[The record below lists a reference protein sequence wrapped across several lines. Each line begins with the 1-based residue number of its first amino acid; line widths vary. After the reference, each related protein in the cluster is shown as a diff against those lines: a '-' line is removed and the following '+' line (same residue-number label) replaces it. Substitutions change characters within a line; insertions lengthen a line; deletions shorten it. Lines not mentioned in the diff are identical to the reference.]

1 MLPFKGVDQMLKI
14 AIGADHRGV
23 DHKQTIQKG
32 VSDELQ
38 RIEWIDVGTH
48 TKERVDYPIFAHDV
62 ALLIQSKKA
71 HLGILLCGSGN
82 GMVIA
87 ANRFKNIYA
96 ALAWNEITAAR
107 AREEDNANILSLP
120 TDFVNPEEAVQ
131 LTIVWLNA
139 QFLGDRYEKRIK
151 MIDTWGGL

>member
-1 MLPFKGVDQMLKI
+1 MLKI

-23 DHKQTIQKG
+23 DHKLTIQKG

-38 RIEWIDVGTH
+38 KIEWIDVGTH
-48 TKERVDYPIFAHDV
+48 AKERTDYPIFAYDV
-62 ALLIQSKKA
+62 VMLMRAGKA
-71 HLGILLCGSGN
+71 DFGILLCGSGN

-87 ANRFKNIYA
+87 ANRFKGIYA
-96 ALAWNEITAAR
+96 ALAWNEVTAAR
-107 AREEDNANILSLP
+107 AREEDRANILSLP
-120 TDFVNPEEAVQ
+120 TDYVNPQEAVR
-131 LTIVWLNA
+131 LTIIWLNA